1 MYRENQKKE
10 KMKIILT
17 CDEIHRICRKYLK
30 EEGIVPDTER
40 LPKYIVHNISWN
52 TPIGK
57 QELIEFEFEALKE

>member
-1 MYRENQKKE
+1 MDCFADTQKILLVQWKDGV
-10 KMKIILT
+10 KMISDNKI
-17 CDEIHRICRKYLK
+17 Y
-30 EEGIVPDTER
+30 DTER